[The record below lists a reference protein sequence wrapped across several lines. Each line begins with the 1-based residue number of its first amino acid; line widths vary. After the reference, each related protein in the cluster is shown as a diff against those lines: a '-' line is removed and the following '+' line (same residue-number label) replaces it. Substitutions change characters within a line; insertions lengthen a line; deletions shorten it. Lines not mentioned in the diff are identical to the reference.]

1 MRQWLAFAVLL
12 MGLVTIIGLLR
23 GGATDKNSNLD
34 RPKPAEP
41 AKKNG

>member
-1 MRQWLAFAVLL
+1 MRQWLAFFVLL
-12 MGLVTIIGLLR
+12 MSLVTTIGCSR
-23 GGATDKNSNLD
+23 GGPTDKNSNLD